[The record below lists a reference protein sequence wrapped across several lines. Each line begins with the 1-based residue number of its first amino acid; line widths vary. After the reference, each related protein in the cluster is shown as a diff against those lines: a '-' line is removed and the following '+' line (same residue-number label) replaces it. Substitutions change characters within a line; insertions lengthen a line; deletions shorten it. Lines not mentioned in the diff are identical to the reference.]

1 MAIQDRKISLGTV
14 AFNPATFQGAV
25 FTPQQ

>member
-1 MAIQDRKISLGTV
+1 MAIQDRKISLGNV